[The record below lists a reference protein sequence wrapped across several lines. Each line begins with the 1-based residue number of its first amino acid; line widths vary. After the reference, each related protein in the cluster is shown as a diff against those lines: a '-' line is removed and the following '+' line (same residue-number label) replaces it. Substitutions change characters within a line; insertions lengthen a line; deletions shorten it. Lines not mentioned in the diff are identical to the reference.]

1 MSTPENKEQYI
12 KILHEVLIEKLQ
24 NYTVSQE
31 EAIKNVCNYMAFCHL
46 FTAGLLKQS
55 LKIWVWL
62 IFTPVYQ

>member
-31 EAIKNVCNYMAFCHL
+31 EAIKNVCNCMAFCHL
-46 FTAGLLKQS
+46 FADGLLKQS
-55 LKIWVWL
+55 LEIWVWL
-62 IFTPVYQ
+62 IFTPVY